1 MTSYTLAIDTGGTFT
16 DFALLDDSEKR
27 IENYKIA
34 STPEDPSNGI
44 VAGLGLIAQSKSLD
58 LKIFLSRVRLI
69 VHGTTVTTNAVL
81 TSQGAKTAL
90 VTTKGF
96 RDILE
101 MRRGI
106 RPTFFNNKYIA
117 PKPLVPR
124 YLRFGVEERI
134 SSSGAELIPLN
145 ENELRLIGNRL
156 QAGQV
161 EAIAVCFMH
170 SYLNSRHEQRAKHIL
185 QELIPTAYI
194 TISSEILPQ
203 PRLYERVST
212 TVINSYI
219 GPLLKNYLDALLK
232 KLRNLSFKGTFFVVT
247 SNGGAASPEL
257 IRKIPAATLLSG
269 PAAGPVAALNLCRKA
284 GYANCLT
291 MDMGGTSFEASLI
304 KDGIPLTAR
313 QAEVNFNAVV
323 ALPMMDIRTIGAGGG
338 SIAWLDSGNFLHM
351 GPQSTGALPGPAS
364 YNLGGTQPTCTDAAL
379 VLGLLDS
386 DHFLNG
392 HYPLAPDKAY
402 QAIEEHIAKPLG
414 ISVEDAAWG
423 MYQVIITN
431 MANSLK
437 ELTVQRG
444 YDPREFLLVVGGGA
458 GPLHCAYLARELEI
472 PLMLIPSES
481 SIMCAYGM
489 LLADLKFDYV
499 RTYYALFTKEITS
512 EILALF
518 DDMLDQAKRDSAH
531 GQTLSYSMKATYSL
545 DLRYLGQHNELNIAV
560 DRKDLE
566 HHHLERILQSF
577 HQEHNRQ
584 YGYSLED
591 SQASIEVLC
600 LRLMYMGKSQKGVEM
615 RPLESLSA
623 SSRLL
628 GYREVYHPQ
637 TKSYQKIPVWDGT
650 QPSPEVIEGPAL
662 IEKRNTTV
670 YIPEHLSGQYDSY
683 GNLLMFER
691 GVKDVER
698 NY

>member
-16 DFALLDDSEKR
+16 DFALLDDNTKR
-27 IENYKIA
+27 IENYKVA
-34 STPEDPSNGI
+34 STTKNPSEGI
-44 VAGLGLIAQSKSLD
+44 ISGLELIAQMKSLD
-58 LKIFLSRVRLI
+58 LKIFLSRVKLI

-117 PKPLVPR
+117 PKPLVSR
-124 YLRFGVEERI
+124 HLRFGLEERI
-134 SSSGAELIPLN
+134 SSDGAELIALN
-145 ENELRLIGNRL
+145 VDELRWIGSRL
-156 QAGQV
+156 QAEQV
-161 EAIAVCFMH
+161 EAIAVCLMH
-170 SYLNSRHEQRAKHIL
+170 SYLNPRHEQQAKHIL
-185 QELIPTAYI
+185 QELLPKAYI
-194 TISSEILPQ
+194 TISSDILPQ

-212 TVINSYI
+212 TVVNSYV
-219 GPLLKNYLDALLK
+219 GPLLKNYLDALLE
-232 KLRNLSFKGTFFVVT
+232 KLRDLHFTGTFFIVT

-257 IRKIPAATLLSG
+257 TRKIPAATLLSG
-269 PAAGPVAALNLCRKA
+269 PAAGPIAALNLCQKA
-284 GYANCLT
+284 GYTNCLT

-304 KDGIPLTAR
+304 KDGIPLTSR
-313 QAEVNFNAVV
+313 QAEVNFNAV
-323 ALPMMDIRTIGAGGG
+323 ALPMVDIRTMGAGGG

-351 GPQSTGALPGPAS
+351 GPQSAGALPGPAS
-364 YNLGGTQPTCTDAAL
+364 YNLGGTQPTCTDAVL

-386 DHFLNG
+386 DRFLDG
-392 HYPLAPDKAY
+392 CYPLALDKAY

-437 ELTVQRG
+437 ELTVQSG

-458 GPLHCAYLARELEI
+458 GPLHCAYLAQELDI
-472 PLMLIPSES
+472 PMMLIPSES

-499 RTYYALFTKEITS
+499 RTYYALFTEEITS

-518 DDMLDQAKRDSAH
+518 DDMLGQAKKDSDY
-531 GQTLSYSMKATYSL
+531 GETLNYSMEATYGL
-545 DLRYLGQHNELNIAV
+545 DLRYLGQHNELTISI
-560 DRKDLE
+560 DREDLE
-566 HHHLERILQSF
+566 HLERILQFF

-591 SQASIEVLC
+591 SKASIEVLC
-600 LRLMYMGKSQKGVEM
+600 LRLMYRGKRQKEVEL
-615 RPLESLSA
+615 RPLDNLD
-623 SSRLL
+623 SSSHLL

-637 TKSYQKIPVWDGT
+637 TKSFQKIPVWDGT
-650 QPSPEVIEGPAL
+650 QPSVEIIEGPAL
-662 IEKRNTTV
+662 IEKKNTTV
-670 YIPEHLSGQYDSY
+670 YIPEHLTGNYDFY
-683 GNLLMFER
+683 GNLFLVER
-691 GVKDVER
+691 GLKDVQR
-698 NY
+698 DH